1 VDLYGDMLPDVR
13 FLFDSAVH
21 AGQVDLVQK
30 LLQRCPLIRASKLC
44 CPGLAEAA
52 WRGNLNMCR
61 LLLRQ
66 DGIAV
71 GSIVDA
77 VFAAVLGWQAEVS
90 R

>member
-1 VDLYGDMLPDVR
+1 MLPDVR

-21 AGQVDLVQK
+21 AGQVELVQK
-30 LLQRCPLIRASKLC
+30 LIQQYPLIRASKLR

-52 WRGNLNMCR
+52 WHGNLDMCQ
-61 LLLRQ
+61 LLLSQ
-66 DGIAV
+66 DGVAA

-77 VFAAVLGWQAEVS
+77 VIAAALGWQAEVS